1 MNVDPISAAGRHAPA
16 PVEAPAPAETAAN
29 RELIRAVHAVNG
41 AELFGQNSEL
51 TFSFDRE
58 SRKPLIRVIDRRT
71 NEVIRQI
78 PPESVLRL
86 ARLLDAGDRPTLE
99 VEA

>member
-1 MNVDPISAAGRHAPA
+1 MNVDPISTVGRHAPA
-16 PVEAPAPAETAAN
+16 PVEAPAPAGLAAN

-51 TFSFDRE
+51 TFSFDRQ
-58 SRKPLIRVIDRRT
+58 SRKPLIRVVDRRT

-86 ARLLDAGDRPTLE
+86 AQMLDAGEKPTLE